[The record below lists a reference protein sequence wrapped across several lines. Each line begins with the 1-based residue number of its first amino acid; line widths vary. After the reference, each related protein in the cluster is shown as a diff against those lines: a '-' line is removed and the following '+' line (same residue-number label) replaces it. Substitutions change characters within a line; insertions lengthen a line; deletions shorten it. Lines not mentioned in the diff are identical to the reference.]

1 MKVTDHIAEAKGK
14 TLFSFEVLPPLKG
27 HSITQLYETIDS
39 LMAFSPAF
47 IDVTSHREE
56 FVLKERGNG
65 LLEKVTTRK
74 RPGTV
79 GICAAIQHK
88 YKVDTVPH
96 IICGGFTKE
105 ETEYAL
111 IDLNFLGIHNVLV
124 LRGDPIKT
132 EGFFRPE
139 PNGHAYAIDLLM
151 QVKALNNGIYL
162 HDEVKNE
169 QRTNFCI
176 GAAVYPEKHYEAP
189 NLKSDIYW
197 AKKKVQEGAEYL
209 VTQMFFDNKKYFDFV
224 AKCREEGIDVPIIPG
239 IKPLTS
245 KKQLSGIPHFFHIDF
260 PDELTDKA
268 FKCKTDAEI
277 RQLGIEWCIQQ
288 SAELKDAGVPALHYY
303 SMGKA
308 TAVREVAEAI
318 FK

>member
-1 MKVTDHIAEAKGK
+1 MKVIDHIASSGGK
-14 TLFSFEVLPPLKG
+14 TLFSFEILPPLKG
-27 HSITQLYETIDS
+27 HNITQLYETIDA
-39 LMAFSPAF
+39 LMEFEPAF

-79 GICAAIQHK
+79 GICAAIQYK

-124 LRGDPIKT
+124 LRGDPIRS
-132 EGFFRPE
+132 EGIFKPE
-139 PNGHAYAIDLLM
+139 PNGHAYALDLL
-151 QVKALNNGIYL
+151 QHVTDLNNGIYL
-162 HDEVKNE
+162 HEEVKNE
-169 QRTNFCI
+169 QKTDFCI
-176 GAAVYPEKHYEAP
+176 GVAAYPEKHYEAP
-189 NLKSDIYW
+189 NLKTDIHW
-197 AKKKVQEGAEYL
+197 LKKKVDAGAEYL
-209 VTQMFFDNKKYFDFV
+209 VTQMFFDNQKYFDFV
-224 AKCREEGIDVPIIPG
+224 GRCRKEGINVPIIPG

-245 KKQLSGIPHFFHIDF
+245 KRQLSGIPHFFHIDF
-260 PDELTDKA
+260 PDELTDLAARCSTEQEVK
-268 FKCKTDAEI
+268 
-277 RQLGIEWCIQQ
+277 QLGIDWCIKQ
-288 SAELKDAGVPALHYY
+288 SLELKAAGVPALHYY

-308 TAVREVAEAI
+308 SSVKEVARAV
-318 FK
+318 F

>member
-1 MKVTDHIAEAKGK
+1 MKVIDHIASSGGK

-27 HSITQLYETIDS
+27 HNITQLYETIDA
-39 LMAFSPAF
+39 LMEFEPAF

-79 GICAAIQHK
+79 GICAAIQYK

-124 LRGDPIKT
+124 LRGDPIRS
-132 EGFFRPE
+132 EGIFKPE
-139 PNGHAYAIDLLM
+139 PNGHAFALDLL
-151 QVKALNNGIYL
+151 QHVTDLNNGIYL
-162 HDEVKNE
+162 HEEVKNE
-169 QRTNFCI
+169 QKTDFCI
-176 GAAVYPEKHYEAP
+176 GVAAYPEKHYEAP
-189 NLKSDIYW
+189 NLKTDIHW
-197 AKKKVQEGAEYL
+197 LKKKVDAGAEYL
-209 VTQMFFDNKKYFDFV
+209 VTQMFFDNQKYFDFV
-224 AKCREEGIDVPIIPG
+224 GRCRKEGINVPIIPG

-245 KKQLSGIPHFFHIDF
+245 KRQLSGIPHFFHIDF
-260 PDELTDKA
+260 PDELTDLAARCSTEQEVK
-268 FKCKTDAEI
+268 
-277 RQLGIEWCIQQ
+277 QLGIDWCIKQ
-288 SAELKDAGVPALHYY
+288 SLELKAAGVPALHYY

-308 TAVREVAEAI
+308 SSVKEVARAV
-318 FK
+318 F

>member
-1 MKVTDHIAEAKGK
+1 MKVIDHIAAAGGK

-27 HSITQLYETIDS
+27 HNITQLYETIDA
-39 LMAFSPAF
+39 LMEFEPAF

-79 GICAAIQHK
+79 GICAAIQYK

-124 LRGDPIKT
+124 LRGDPIRS
-132 EGFFRPE
+132 EGIFKPE
-139 PNGHAYAIDLLM
+139 PNGHAFALDLLRH
-151 QVKALNNGIYL
+151 VTDLNNGIYL
-162 HDEVKNE
+162 HEEVKNE
-169 QRTNFCI
+169 QKTDFCI
-176 GAAVYPEKHYEAP
+176 GVAAYPEKHYEAP
-189 NLKSDIYW
+189 NLKTDIHW
-197 AKKKVQEGAEYL
+197 LKKKVEAGAEYL
-209 VTQMFFDNKKYFDFV
+209 VTQMFFDNQKYFDFV
-224 AKCREEGIDVPIIPG
+224 SRCRQEGINVPIIPG
-239 IKPLTS
+239 LKPLTS
-245 KKQLSGIPHFFHIDF
+245 KRQLSGIPHFFHIDF
-260 PDELTDKA
+260 PDELTDLAARCTTEQEVK
-268 FKCKTDAEI
+268 
-277 RQLGIEWCIQQ
+277 QLGIDWCIKQ
-288 SAELKDAGVPALHYY
+288 SQELKAAGVPALHYY

-308 TAVREVAEAI
+308 NSVKEVARAV
-318 FK
+318 F

>member
-1 MKVTDHIAEAKGK
+1 MKVIDHIASSGGK

-27 HSITQLYETIDS
+27 HNITQLYETIDA
-39 LMAFSPAF
+39 LMEFEPAF

-79 GICAAIQHK
+79 GICAAIQYK

-124 LRGDPIKT
+124 LRGDPIRS
-132 EGFFRPE
+132 EGIFKPE
-139 PNGHAYAIDLLM
+139 PNGHAFALDLL
-151 QVKALNNGIYL
+151 QHVTDLNNGIYL
-162 HDEVKNE
+162 HEEVKNE
-169 QRTNFCI
+169 QKTDFCI
-176 GAAVYPEKHYEAP
+176 GVAAYPEKHYEAP
-189 NLKSDIYW
+189 NLKTDIHW
-197 AKKKVQEGAEYL
+197 LKKKVDAGAEYL
-209 VTQMFFDNKKYFDFV
+209 VTQMFFDNQKYFDFV
-224 AKCREEGIDVPIIPG
+224 DRCRKEGINVPIIPG

-245 KKQLSGIPHFFHIDF
+245 KRQLSGIPHFFHIDF
-260 PDELTDKA
+260 PDELTDLAARCSTEQEVK
-268 FKCKTDAEI
+268 
-277 RQLGIEWCIQQ
+277 QLGIDWCIKQ
-288 SAELKDAGVPALHYY
+288 SLELKAAGVPALHYY

-308 TAVREVAEAI
+308 SSVKEVARAV
-318 FK
+318 F